1 LEPAT
6 ATMRKAR
13 PVRFSSHCVWRH
25 YRSRRRH
32 TAPTIGPL
40 VWVPGKRFDCPVN
53 IPERCRPELASFY
66 GDDRHGWGELTGN
79 PALRLVWITDET
91 GTHYLVVSADDPQL
105 TGLPGGDSFMELVE
119 LRIEELRYQGDRDDE
134 MFGSG
139 ATPFAIVGGL
149 LLLCPETAG
158 ATCVVAGITA
168 VGVGLGNIIRNAMLR
183 SSSSDRLDQL
193 EENLR
198 GRFQQIVLT
207 IAAP

>member
-1 LEPAT
+1 VTPTPQGA
-6 ATMRKAR
+6 
-13 PVRFSSHCVWRH
+13 
-25 YRSRRRH
+25 
-32 TAPTIGPL
+32 TIGPL
-40 VWVPGKRFDCPVN
+40 VDAPGMQFDCPVGM
-53 IPERCRPELASFY
+53 PEGCRPDLATTH
-66 GDDRHGWGELTGN
+66 GDDLFGWGELLGE
-79 PALRLVWITDET
+79 PDLMLVWMTDET
-91 GTHYLVVSADDPQL
+91 GTHYLVVSGDNPQL